1 MPMQKSIDY
10 KETAVNYYLV
20 EDKTQ
25 EEVCQIFNCSRR
37 SLMRWV
43 QKYQNEGKITGYE
56 RTPKAY
62 KVSKEH
68 VSFLLEQIKKNKTIT
83 IEDLLY
89 LLENKFPHLHLNKS
103 HIHRILNDNNITL
116 KLTRIRHEP
125 VKRFGKDIDINNNL
139 KEFYEEVKKYKI
151 EDIICIDETS
161 IKSLQKR
168 NHCYSQKGKRCVIKT
183 QSQEVF
189 KTYTGVFAISFD
201 GMVGWDLYEK
211 SGINADRM
219 VEFIQTHISGKYK
232 NKLIILD
239 NASSHRN
246 PKVKEI
252 INKENHLLYA
262 VPYQHFTNSIENY
275 FSMLKSRLQKLD
287 GLTHSALKENI
298 TKVIR
303 EIPKEKYRN
312 IIKGTYERPEK
323 YISKKN
329 KTRKIKKNYL

>member
-1 MPMQKSIDY
+1 MPHQKSIDY

-25 EEVCQIFNCSRR
+25 EEVCKVFNCSRR

-43 QKYQNEGKITGYE
+43 KQHENYGKIKGYE
-56 RTPKAY
+56 RKPKAY
-62 KVSKEH
+62 KVHKEH
-68 VSFLLEQIKKNKTIT
+68 VDFLLHEIKNNKTIT
-83 IEDLLY
+83 IDDLLY
-89 LLENKFPHLHLNKS
+89 LLKNKFPDAHLSQSHLH
-103 HIHRILNDNNITL
+103 RIIRDNNITL

-125 VKRFGKDIDINNNL
+125 IKRFGKDIDINNNL
-139 KEFYEEVKKYKI
+139 KDFYKEIKQHNI

-168 NHCYSQKGKRCVIKT
+168 NHCYSNIGKRCVIKT

-189 KTYTGVFAISFD
+189 KKYTGIFAISVN
-201 GMVGWDLYEK
+201 GVVGWDLYEK

-219 VEFIQTHISGKYK
+219 VEFLEKHITRTFK
-232 NKLIILD
+232 NKIIILD

-246 PKVKEI
+246 LKVKEI
-252 INKENHLLYA
+252 INQHNHLLYA

-287 GLTHSALKENI
+287 GLTHVELKRNI
-298 TKVIR
+298 TKVIQG
-303 EIPKEKYRN
+303 IPKEKYRN
-312 IIKGTYERPEK
+312 IVKGAYERPEK
-323 YISKKN
+323 YISKN
-329 KTRKIKKNYL
+329 KTRKRPKKNYL